1 MQFRP
6 DVFRFLLYVSKFPD
20 WRHPGC
26 FSRFFRPPPA
36 TSYACAVANTIVHL
50 HVVRQGIKQHY
61 SHVLYARHRFCWS
74 PHLNEFSST
83 LESNMNSF
91 FHVVALPCFPFPSV
105 LWASFWYSMLQVMTG
120 PRREA
125 SGLLTIA
132 KSDYGNPKTMR
143 FLSPYAGGDDILI
156 VEETPG
162 RRCARRRC
170 RARRIFRRDKLISAQ
185 HPHGPRIC

>member
-1 MQFRP
+1 
-6 DVFRFLLYVSKFPD
+6 
-20 WRHPGC
+20 
-26 FSRFFRPPPA
+26 
-36 TSYACAVANTIVHL
+36 
-50 HVVRQGIKQHY
+50 
-61 SHVLYARHRFCWS
+61 
-74 PHLNEFSST
+74 
-83 LESNMNSF
+83 MNSF

-162 RRCARRRC
+162 SGVALGVVFDGSARDQVDCA
-170 RARRIFRRDKLISAQ
+170 
-185 HPHGPRIC
+185 